1 LKFICDILIFLS
13 VNYFKYFNYTHLTM
27 AAVSYRSFTNIYNQ
41 KINISNIDILK
52 SIEKRKSIKAKSKI
66 INLLMINRLN
76 EEIQREIQRLSNQ
89 KL

>member
-1 LKFICDILIFLS
+1 
-13 VNYFKYFNYTHLTM
+13 M

-76 EEIQREIQRLSNQ
+76 GLIQREIQRLSNQ

>member
-1 LKFICDILIFLS
+1 
-13 VNYFKYFNYTHLTM
+13 M

-52 SIEKRKSIKAKSKI
+52 SIEKRKSIKEKSKI

-76 EEIQREIQRLSNQ
+76 GLIQREIQRLSNQ

>member
-1 LKFICDILIFLS
+1 
-13 VNYFKYFNYTHLTM
+13 M
-27 AAVSYRSFTNIYNQ
+27 AAVSYCSFTNIYNQ

-76 EEIQREIQRLSNQ
+76 GLIQREIQRLSNQ

>member
-1 LKFICDILIFLS
+1 MAS
-13 VNYFKYFNYTHLTM
+13 VY
-27 AAVSYRSFTNIYNQ
+27 YRSFTNIYKQ

-52 SIEKRKSIKAKSKI
+52 SIKKRKSIKEKSRI

-76 EEIQREIQRLSNQ
+76 GLIQREILRLSNQ

>member
-1 LKFICDILIFLS
+1 
-13 VNYFKYFNYTHLTM
+13 M

-52 SIEKRKSIKAKSKI
+52 SIEKRKSIKEKRRI

-76 EEIQREIQRLSNQ
+76 GLIQREIQRLSNQ